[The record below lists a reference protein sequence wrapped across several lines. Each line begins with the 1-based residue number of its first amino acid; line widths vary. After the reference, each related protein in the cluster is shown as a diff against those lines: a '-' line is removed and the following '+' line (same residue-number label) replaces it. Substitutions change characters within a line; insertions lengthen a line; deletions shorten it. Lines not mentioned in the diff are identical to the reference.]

1 MANTFP
7 KAARVTSK
15 KEIEKIFSEAVAI
28 RQKSLVL
35 RYYFAEINEDKVPV
49 RVLFIVPKRRFKLA
63 VTRNRIKR
71 QLREIYR
78 TNKSQVEKMA
88 IESNK
93 VLILGVLYLGHPDPR
108 FASLRENFLL
118 AVEKLNKR
126 LVNNN

>member
-15 KEIEKIFSEAVAI
+15 KEIERLFSEAIAI
-28 RQKSLVL
+28 RQKSLVF
-35 RYYFAEINEDKVPV
+35 RYCFAELDGDKIPV

-78 TNKSQVEKMA
+78 TNKTDLEKMA
-88 IESNK
+88 LESNK
-93 VLILGVLYLGHPDPR
+93 VLILGVLYLGRPDAHFPT
-108 FASLRENFLL
+108 LRENFLL

>member
-35 RYYFAEINEDKVPV
+35 RYYFSEMEADRVPV
-49 RVLFIVPKRRFKLA
+49 RVLFVVPKRRFKRA

-78 TNKSQVEKMA
+78 TNKTDLEKMA
-88 IESNK
+88 LESNK
-93 VLILGVLYLGHPDPR
+93 VLILGVLYLGCPDAHFPT
-108 FASLRENFLL
+108 LRENYLL